1 MLRNIINTLFGTGR
15 KTEVHQEPVRIDA
28 EPEMDGKLET
38 QITALSTEEEIE
50 RLAQH
55 VGGLATGMRI
65 EIDLRELLEIC
76 PHKRRKAD
84 SYYQLKKQLH
94 DQYNI
99 ELVITSRTSKI
110 KED

>member
-1 MLRNIINTLFGTGR
+1 MELRNLWSSLFGSGR
-15 KTEVHQEPVRIDA
+15 TDIKKEPVKIDA
-28 EPEMDGKLET
+28 EPEMDSKLET

-55 VGGLATGMRI
+55 IGGLATGMTVEI
-65 EIDLRELLEIC
+65 ELRELLEIC

-94 DQYNI
+94 DQYNV
-99 ELVITSRTSKI
+99 ELVITSRNNK

>member
-99 ELVITSRTSKI
+99 ELVITSRTSK

>member
-1 MLRNIINTLFGTGR
+1 MELRNLWSSLFGSGR
-15 KTEVHQEPVRIDA
+15 TDIKKEPVKIGA
-28 EPEMDGKLET
+28 EPEMDSKLET

-50 RLAQH
+50 VLAAH

-99 ELVITSRTSKI
+99 ELVITSRTSKN